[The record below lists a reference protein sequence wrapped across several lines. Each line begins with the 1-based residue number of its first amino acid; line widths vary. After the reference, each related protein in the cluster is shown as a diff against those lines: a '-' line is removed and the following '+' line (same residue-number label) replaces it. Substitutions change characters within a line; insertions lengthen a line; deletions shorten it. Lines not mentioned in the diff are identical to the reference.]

1 MLRNSLNFTDQN
13 IQSHSTLDKRY
24 RHVLRSVARHKSVT
38 IAQLLAP
45 NRSRSHT
52 AHSRQL
58 AMYLCHTLIG
68 GSLTDVGRYFG
79 RDRTAVAYACALYED
94 MRDDV
99 CVDVSIRLLEDEISL
114 ALDQHTAQLTGLNK
128 CVTHVTAH

>member
-13 IQSHSTLDKRY
+13 IQSNSKFDKRY

-38 IAQLLAP
+38 IAELLAP
-45 NRSRSHT
+45 SRSRHHT

-79 RDRTAVAYACALYED
+79 RDRTTVAYACALYED

-114 ALDQHTAQLTGLNK
+114 TLDRHTGQLTSLSRS
-128 CVTHVTAH
+128 VAHVTAH